1 MSSSFRVFT
10 IPIDGLSA
18 DEILNRIS
26 QKLKMQ
32 WIVTAN
38 PEILLYARKDAAYR
52 ETLLNADMRIVDSF
66 GLDLIGRLRGAHPY
80 RVPGADLAEALVAWA
95 HAHNLSIGLIG
106 GGVLKSAK
114 PALEK
119 LQQTYSGL
127 RGIAEDGGI
136 VFADGIGDAEN
147 AAATQ
152 RLIEAKPHIIFVGF
166 GHPKQERWIE
176 KHLADFPNTE
186 AIIGVGGTF
195 DYWAGTLPRAPRFL
209 RILGLEWLY
218 RLIREPKRWKR
229 ILNAV
234 FVFPYYALKERR

>member
-10 IPIDGLSA
+10 IPIDGLSV
-18 DEILNRIS
+18 DEILHLIS
-26 QKLKMQ
+26 QKLKTQ

-52 ETLLNADMRIVDSF
+52 DTLLSADMRVVDSF
-66 GLDLIGRLRGAHPY
+66 GLELIGRLRGMHPY
-80 RVPGADLAEALVAWA
+80 RVPGADLAEAIVAWA
-95 HAHNLSIGLIG
+95 HARNLSIALIG
-106 GGVLKSAK
+106 GGQKKSAK

-119 LQQTYSGL
+119 LRRAYVGL
-127 RGIAEDGGI
+127 RGIAEDGGT
-136 VFADGIGDAEN
+136 VFADGTGDTEN
-147 AAATQ
+147 AMATQ
-152 RLIEAKPHIIFVGF
+152 RLIKAKPDIIFVAF

-176 KHLADFPNTE
+176 RHLADFPNTE

-195 DYWAGTLPRAPRFL
+195 DYWAGNISRAPRFL

-234 FVFPYYALKERR
+234 LVFPYYALKGR